1 MSLSRNDS
9 LQKMNRSEVQ
19 DVPYHLF
26 VAHCCGFLMMLEEL
40 KSNLLIPATR
50 CFAHDGSGGSG
61 GFVNSIL
68 QSFLNS
74 SKGQSRPDFI
84 AGCPW
89 IYLHSKL
96 LKDAPKKNGNSS
108 RQLPS
113 FKGWSILDHPIQ
125 SLKSPSI
132 NPGTFDLFDGISSLA
147 ATLGPLL
154 ENSQH
159 KIHAGFLR
167 FATFL
172 HP

>member
-9 LQKMNRSEVQ
+9 SQKMNRSEVQ

-84 AGCPW
+84 AGCP
-89 IYLHSKL
+89 
-96 LKDAPKKNGNSS
+96 
-108 RQLPS
+108 
-113 FKGWSILDHPIQ
+113 
-125 SLKSPSI
+125 
-132 NPGTFDLFDGISSLA
+132 
-147 ATLGPLL
+147 
-154 ENSQH
+154 
-159 KIHAGFLR
+159 
-167 FATFL
+167 
-172 HP
+172 